1 MGGSIRAPFCAFK
14 KGLRYIMRSYL
25 DNSATTRPFD
35 AVVDA
40 MADAMRAG
48 YYNPSSLYRPA
59 IDVENELSR
68 LRRDI
73 LRCLPGAAGE
83 VYFTSGGTEA
93 NNLALLGTAALAR
106 GKRRFICS
114 AVEHPSILEPMRR
127 IADMGHEVM
136 TIPVDEHGRV
146 RLDALADM
154 LDDSVELV
162 SCMHV
167 NNEVGTIEPIADIA
181 RLIAERAP
189 QAKFHVDG
197 VQAFL
202 REPFPGKFV
211 DMYTLSA
218 HKIHGPKGV
227 GALYIKKGV
236 RVQPRQIGG
245 GQESAMRSGTEN
257 TPGLIGLK
265 AAIATYT
272 ALDDPHAR
280 LHMLKRRLYEG
291 LCAAAPGCLLN
302 GPDIDEGAGHILNI
316 SFPGVRGEVMLHALE
331 GEGVLVSTGSACS
344 SKKRHLSPVLVA
356 MGLDADRAEAAI
368 RFSLSPLTGEDEID
382 WAIDAAGRC
391 YSMLKAFRR
400 R

>member
-1 MGGSIRAPFCAFK
+1 M
-14 KGLRYIMRSYL
+14 LMQSYL

-35 AVVDA
+35 AAVDA
-40 MADAMRAG
+40 MAAAMRDG
-48 YYNPSSLYRPA
+48 YFNPSSLYRPA
-59 IDVENELSR
+59 IDVENRLAQ

-106 GKRRFICS
+106 GRRRFICS

-127 IADMGHEVM
+127 IAAMGHEVALA
-136 TIPVDEHGRV
+136 PVDARGVV
-146 RLDALADM
+146 RLDALAEL
-154 LDDSVELV
+154 LDGSVELV

-167 NNEVGTIEPIADIA
+167 NNEVGAIQPIDDIA

-189 QAKFHVDG
+189 QARLHVDG

-202 REPFPGKFV
+202 REPFPGKCV

-227 GALYIKKGV
+227 GALYVKRGV
-236 RVQPRQIGG
+236 RLQPRQIGG
-245 GQESAMRSGTEN
+245 GQERELRSGTEN
-257 TPGLIGLK
+257 TPGLIGMQ
-265 AAIATYT
+265 AAIAAYT
-272 ALDDPHAR
+272 ALDGPRER
-280 LHMLKRRLYEG
+280 LHMLKRRLCEG
-291 LCAAAPGCLLN
+291 LSAAAPGCLVN
-302 GPDIDEGAGHILNI
+302 GPELDAGAGHILNV

-356 MGLDADRAEAAI
+356 MGLDPDRAEAAI
-368 RFSLSPLTGEDEID
+368 RFSLSPLTSEAEVD
-382 WAIDAAGRC
+382 WAIEAAGRC
-391 YSMLKAFRR
+391 YAALKPFRR